1 MARPRALARCVDN
14 LIDNALKFS
23 PPDAPVE
30 ITVRATNLTV
40 RDHGPGIAA
49 TDRDAVFGRFYRAD
63 RTRSTPGSGLGL
75 AIVHDIVTAHGGT
88 VHVDNHPEGGAAVGF
103 RLPTIGEQRAGSLPG
118 HQRGLAKS

>member
-1 MARPRALARCVDN
+1 M
-14 LIDNALKFS
+14 
-23 PPDAPVE
+23 
-30 ITVRATNLTV
+30 RATDLTV

-75 AIVHDIVTAHGGT
+75 AIVHDIVTAHGGA

-103 RLPTIGEQRAGSLPG
+103 RLPVIGEQRAGSLPG
-118 HQRGLAKS
+118 HQRGLAKRSGP